1 MDGDYTNPE
10 SFRNEV
16 LKKLGIEEINSG
28 TYYGEW
34 VPAEGRN
41 TATSYSPIDGKPI
54 AKIALATRED
64 YEEAIRRSRKAFEEW
79 RMIPAPKRGAILREI
94 GNALRDEKENLGK
107 LVTLEVGKTKSEGE
121 GEIQEMIDISDF
133 AIGLSRQL
141 YGLTMAS
148 ERPYHRLY
156 EQWVPLGPIAVIS
169 AFNFPSAVWS
179 WNAFIAAV
187 AGDTVV
193 WKPSTKAALT
203 AVAVMK
209 VVSRVL
215 EKNRAPPI
223 FQLVVSRGSE
233 GGEWISNDRNISLV
247 SFTGSIPVGKKI
259 SENVSKRLGRTILEL
274 GGNNAA
280 IVSEKSD
287 MDIALKGVVFG
298 ALATAGQR
306 CTSTRRAI
314 ISDKIYDEFVEKLKN
329 AYSTIKIGM
338 PTDRAVLVGPLIDE
352 DAFRDFEGAISL
364 AEKQGGKLIYGG
376 TREKIE
382 DAEGGFYVKPAII
395 EAKPGME
402 IVSTETFAPILYVF
416 RYSNIEEALEVH
428 NGVPQGLS
436 SAMFTTDLREEEA
449 FLSAYGSDCGIANV
463 NTSTAGAEIGGAFG
477 GEKETGG
484 GRESGSDAWK
494 GYMRRQTVT
503 KNWGKDIPLAQDVEF
518 NF

>member
-1 MDGDYTNPE
+1 MDGDCTDPDN
-10 SFRNEV
+10 FRKEV
-16 LKKLGIEEINSG
+16 LEELDIKDVNSG

-34 VPAEGRN
+34 VPIEGKN

-54 AKIALATRED
+54 AKIALATKED
-64 YEEAIRRSRKAFEEW
+64 YGEAIKRSKKAFEEW
-79 RMIPAPKRGAILREI
+79 RLIPAPKRGAIIREI
-94 GNALRDEKENLGK
+94 GNALRAEKVNLGK

-121 GEIQEMIDISDF
+121 GEIQEMIDIADF

-148 ERPYHRLY
+148 ERPYHKLY

-187 AGDTVV
+187 AGDTVI

-209 VVSRVL
+209 VISRVL
-215 EKNRAPPI
+215 ERNKAPAI
-223 FQLVVSRGSE
+223 FQLIVSRGSE
-233 GGEWISNDRNISLV
+233 GGEWISNDKDISLV

-314 ISDKIYDEFVEKLKN
+314 ISEKIYEEFVKKLKN

-338 PTDRAVLVGPLIDE
+338 PTEKEVLVGPLIDE
-352 DAFRDFEGAISL
+352 GAFKDFENAIGL
-364 AEKQGGKLIYGG
+364 AEKQGGKLIFGG
-376 TREKIE
+376 AREKIE
-382 DAEGGFYVKPAII
+382 HAEGGFYVKPAII
-395 EAKPGME
+395 EAKPGMD

-416 RYSNIEEALEVH
+416 KYSDIEDALKIH

-436 SAMFTTDLREEEA
+436 SAIFTSDLREEEA